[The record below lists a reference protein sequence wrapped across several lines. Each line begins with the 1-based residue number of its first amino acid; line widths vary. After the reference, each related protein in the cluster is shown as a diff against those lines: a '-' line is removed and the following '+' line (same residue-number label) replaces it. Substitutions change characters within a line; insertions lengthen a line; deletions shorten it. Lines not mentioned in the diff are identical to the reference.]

1 MRPAWPVPMRSISC
15 APLPGRIRC
24 RLRAGRPRAC
34 LACPSTSRS
43 ACPGW
48 RRRRAAQAEAAERR
62 DEEEERRTAR
72 VAERAREWKAAAEIG
87 PKTPAGLYLAGRF
100 CLADDLHPHLR
111 SADNGSSS
119 TLLAGMFNINAGEVT
134 AYHETS
140 LALQGKGW
148 KKRTGKAKLVWGKAG
163 GTIIPLALGPPGSLI
178 LSEGIENGLTA
189 HLLLPGVAAAAAYS
203 VGNLR
208 AAGLAAKWDRV
219 LFVRDREAN
228 TRSHGPA
235 CRAAAI
241 AYWWEQGRAVTCID
255 PPEGYNDLNAA
266 AVALRGQRN
275 RPARPADQVWAE
287 AGPIE
292 CVPVVAE
299 WCRAH
304 GLGDGPHLLR
314 AHADIEANGRRHPA
328 LLAQLVQ
335 PDGGVTGLV
344 ARLLPKMP
352 LVHPWREWGE
362 RGGTVVAIRPLMP
375 DGSSGRGRSAGR
387 LAIGLETA
395 LAAGA
400 AWATLGLDHLAEAA
414 VPASAWS
421 LDLYPGATPTLADDV
436 LMWRE
441 GLRRLHPGRELRVM
455 LPPAKAEPAVELVA

>member
-1 MRPAWPVPMRSISC
+1 MLADE
-15 APLPGRIRC
+15 LEH
-24 RLRAGRPRAC
+24 AGRALLKNVRIDRSGELRGEDRNGALWILQTRGRKKGVCLNATSMAGANAFDFVRAATGQDTVPAACRTAESLLGLSEHEPERLPR
-34 LACPSTSRS
+34 LA
-43 ACPGW
+43 AEA
-48 RRRRAAQAEAAERR
+48 RAAQAEAAERR

-219 LFVRDREAN
+219 LLVRDREAN

-314 AHADIEANGRRHPA
+314 ARCERSH
-328 LLAQLVQ
+328 
-335 PDGGVTGLV
+335 
-344 ARLLPKMP
+344 RLP
-352 LVHPWREWGE
+352 
-362 RGGTVVAIRPLMP
+362 
-375 DGSSGRGRSAGR
+375 
-387 LAIGLETA
+387 
-395 LAAGA
+395 
-400 AWATLGLDHLAEAA
+400 
-414 VPASAWS
+414 
-421 LDLYPGATPTLADDV
+421 
-436 LMWRE
+436 
-441 GLRRLHPGRELRVM
+441 
-455 LPPAKAEPAVELVA
+455 